1 MQGHGDYSPSSAPGE
16 TVYKS
21 LRMVREKLLKRLPWK
36 SAVFLKYSD
45 KCRTNVSGEFLTC
58 CFRDSL
64 LAGEALYIQFAVHAP
79 QNAPS
84 SQ

>member
-1 MQGHGDYSPSSAPGE
+1 MVTTALHLPQEKLYESQ
-16 TVYKS
+16 
-21 LRMVREKLLKRLPWK
+21 RMVRKKLLKRLPWK
-36 SAVFLKYSD
+36 SAVILKYSD

-64 LAGEALYIQFAVHAP
+64 LAGEALYIQFTVHAP